1 MRGARPVGAAGP
13 APGWHVLRMLHPFP
27 SLLVTVV
34 TVAIAVFADPGG
46 SRVTWAQ
53 LGGGMLLFQ
62 FSIGIM
68 NDVVDATDDRASK
81 PWKPIA
87 RGAFRRD
94 RAALLAGMCAGAG
107 LLVTITF
114 PLQAWLVG
122 VVGLGCG
129 LAYDVVLKR
138 TVLSWLP
145 YAIAIPL
152 VPIWVYAAIDAW
164 DALLWWTLPLGALLG
179 FSLHIA
185 NQLPD
190 ADQDGRRGIR
200 SAAQRVDTRRAYGLA
215 VGAFGVAASVAVIVL
230 VFESPGRA
238 GLAALDAFVVAL
250 LGPRATRFFGRDGL
264 FGVLAAATAT
274 LSVVFLSAV

>member
-1 MRGARPVGAAGP
+1 MV
-13 APGWHVLRMLHPFP
+13 HPFP
-27 SLLVTVV
+27 SVLVTAV
-34 TVAIAVFADPGG
+34 TVAIAVFADPDG

-53 LGGGMLLFQ
+53 LGVGMLLFQ

-68 NDVVDATDDRASK
+68 NDVVDAADDRASK

-94 RAALLAGMCAGAG
+94 RAALVAGMCAGAG

-114 PLQAWLVG
+114 PLEAWLVG
-122 VVGLGCG
+122 AAGLACG

-152 VPIWVYAAIDAW
+152 VPIWVYTALGAW
-164 DALLWWTLPLGALLG
+164 DGLLWWALPLGALLG

-190 ADQDGRRGIR
+190 SDQDGRRGIR
-200 SAAQRVDTRRAYGLA
+200 SAAQRVDARRAYGLA
-215 VGAFGVAASVAVIVL
+215 VGAFGIAASAAIIVL
-230 VFESPGRA
+230 LFESAGRA
-238 GLAALDAFVVAL
+238 GLAAIDAMVVAL

-264 FGVLAAATAT
+264 FGLLAAATAT
-274 LSVVFLSAV
+274 LAVLFLSAV